1 MKTLIAILC
10 SFVLCVPALAYNYN
24 YGYTNFG
31 NSYTQ
36 QPCYSPNISG
46 TIIGPCGNGSFSPG
60 YETSFT
66 MPLGGGMSTTTY
78 SGNYNGTAT
87 TIPLG
92 GGMYTTNYTSW

>member
-1 MKTLIAILC
+1 MKALIVILC
-10 SFVLCVPALAYNYN
+10 SFVLCVPALAYNYR
-24 YGYTNFG
+24 
-31 NSYTQ
+31 YTQ
-36 QPCYSPNISG
+36 PVYGAYNAQPCYSPNIG
-46 TIIGPCGNGSFSPG
+46 GPVIGPCGGGVYSPG

-92 GGMYTTNYTSW
+92 GGMYSTTYSSW